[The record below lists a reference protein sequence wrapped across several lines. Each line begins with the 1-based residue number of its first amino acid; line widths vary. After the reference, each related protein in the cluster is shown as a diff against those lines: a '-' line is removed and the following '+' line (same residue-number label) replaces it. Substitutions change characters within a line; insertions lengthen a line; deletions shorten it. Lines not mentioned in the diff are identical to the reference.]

1 MESPSSTTS
10 TDLSASGPTV
20 TEEASILLAVLRRV
34 AGPADGV
41 VPLHAPEFA
50 GREAEYVQECIA
62 STFVSSVGA
71 FVTRF
76 EEMLAETCG
85 TAHAVA
91 VVNGTAA
98 LQVALGLAGVLPGDE
113 VLVPALTFVAT
124 ANATAHC
131 GAVPH
136 FIDSDPITLG
146 MSIPALAERLAWV
159 AEDAG
164 GGLRNRE
171 SGRRIAAIVPMHTY
185 GHPVDMAPL
194 LELAERYGL
203 PVVEDAAESI
213 GSSYRGRPMG
223 SFGRLAI
230 LSFNG
235 NKIVTTGGGGAI
247 LTDDPELARRAK
259 HLTTTAKVPHR
270 WEFVHDEVA
279 WNYRLPNLNAALGC
293 AQLER
298 LPDFLARKRRVAYA
312 YRDALAGQAAVRFVP
327 EPPGSRSN
335 YWLATVILERA
346 YAAGGGDPGAGADRF
361 ALRDAVLGSV
371 NDAGY
376 QSRPAW
382 RLNADLS
389 MYRDC
394 PRGPLEVARRLEASV
409 LNVPSSPSLAGAG
422 AG

>member
-1 MESPSSTTS
+1 MENPSSS
-10 TDLSASGPTV
+10 TFTAATAAGTAV
-20 TEEASILLAVLRRV
+20 TEEATTLLAALRGV
-34 AGPADGV
+34 AGTADGV
-41 VPLHAPEFA
+41 VPLHAPEFS
-50 GREAEYVQECIA
+50 GRESEYVQECIS

-76 EEMLAETCG
+76 EEMLAATCG
-85 TAHAVA
+85 TKHAVA

-98 LQVALGLAGVLPGDE
+98 LQVALGLAGVGPGDE

-136 FIDSDPITLG
+136 FVDSDPITLG
-146 MSIPALAERLAWV
+146 MSVSGLAERLERV
-159 AEDAG
+159 AEAAPRG
-164 GGLRNRE
+164 PRNRE
-171 SGRRIAAIVPMHTY
+171 TGRRIAAVVPMHTY

-194 LELAERYGL
+194 LELAERYGV
-203 PVVEDAAESI
+203 PVVEDAAESL

-223 SFGRLAI
+223 SFGKLAI

-247 LTDDPELARRAK
+247 LTDDAELARRAK

-298 LPDFLARKRRVAYA
+298 LPDFLARKRRIARAYH
-312 YRDALAGQAAVRFVP
+312 DALGDQEAVRFID
-327 EPPGSRSN
+327 EPPGGRSN
-335 YWLATVILERA
+335 YWLATVILQRA
-346 YAAGGGDPGAGADRF
+346 YAMGDGGGTAGATPRRQRPTRR
-361 ALRDAVLGSV
+361 A
-371 NDAGY
+371 
-376 QSRPAW
+376 SRCAT
-382 RLNADLS
+382 LF
-389 MYRDC
+389 
-394 PRGPLEVARRLEASV
+394 
-409 LNVPSSPSLAGAG
+409 SPP
-422 AG
+422 